1 MVFMV
6 TGLFAC
12 LHIPLKV
19 GSSSLLVKISYFVL
33 IRKIVMFKN
42 WLIFTGIFI
51 EMGVIEIEYEF
62 NKINVFTKSDE
73 EPHIPGIGGTMATGL
88 STIEPNACCKLALCP
103 PSLSSRCISVLFL
116 SFIYSC
122 FCLYCLCVG
131 CFKNFIGKGF
141 KKILRVANM
150 KALLQFMVCSL
161 ACVNCK
167 CAYTYGLALFYHIL
181 KFRQKS

>member
-1 MVFMV
+1 MV

-141 KKILRVANM
+141 KKNPSRGKYESSFAI
-150 KALLQFMVCSL
+150 
-161 ACVNCK
+161 
-167 CAYTYGLALFYHIL
+167 YGLFVGLCKLQMCLHLWVGFIL
-181 KFRQKS
+181 SYPKIQTKILI